1 MSSEE
6 KVFTTWLERLRG
18 YEFTVK
24 FDSPGMSL
32 IATDEPEPVGKSA
45 GPNPSRLLSAA
56 VGNCLSSSLIF
67 CLGKARIT
75 VNDFKASVETITR
88 RNEKGRWRIA
98 ALKVKLHPFLK
109 AEDLPRSRRCLE
121 LFEDFCVVTQ
131 SVRKGIDVKVDV
143 EMSASETTQQESELK

>member
-6 KVFTTWLERLRG
+6 KVFTTRLERVRD
-18 YEFTVK
+18 YEFKVK
-24 FDSPGMSL
+24 FDLPG
-32 IATDEPEPVGKSA
+32 IPNIVTDEPEPVGKSA

-67 CLGKARIT
+67 CLDKARIR
-75 VNDFKASVETITR
+75 VNDLKATVETLTR
-88 RNEKGRWRIA
+88 RNEQGRWRIA
-98 ALKVKLHPFLK
+98 ALKVKLHPLLS
-109 AEDLPRSRRCLE
+109 AEDLPRSNRCLE

-143 EMSASETTQQESELK
+143 ELSASETTRQENESA